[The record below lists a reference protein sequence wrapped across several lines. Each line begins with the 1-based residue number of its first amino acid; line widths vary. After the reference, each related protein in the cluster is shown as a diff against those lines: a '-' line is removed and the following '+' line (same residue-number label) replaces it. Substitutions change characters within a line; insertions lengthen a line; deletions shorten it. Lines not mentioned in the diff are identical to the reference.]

1 MRWMIWEALGP
12 SQLLVLAVLLGA
24 LLLALGRDRP
34 GRWLCVSGAVALL
47 LFGVLPL
54 AHYLVAPLEQR
65 FPPPRLPAQVAGILL
80 LAGAERPEATAVHG
94 EPQLNSH
101 GSRFTTT
108 LRLAQRYPGARI
120 VFSGGPSRDP
130 ATRRLEQTGV
140 ARMLLPSLGLDPARL
155 TFEERSRDTCE
166 SAVNASA
173 LLNPRPDEAWV
184 VVSSALHLPRV
195 MACFRAVGWEVIPQ
209 PADYQVVVGRGWGP
223 GSFQVADNLALLDLA
238 LHEWLGLAYYRLAGR
253 TRTLFPAP

>member
-1 MRWMIWEALGP
+1 MRWALWSAFGP

-34 GRWLCVSGAVALL
+34 GRRLCLGGATAIL
-47 LFGVLPL
+47 LFGMLPL

-65 FPPPRLPAQVAGILL
+65 YPPPRLPPQVTGILL
-80 LAGAERPEATAVHG
+80 LAGAERPEATEVRG

-108 LRLAQRYPGARI
+108 LRLA
-120 VFSGGPSRDP
+120 
-130 ATRRLEQTGV
+130 
-140 ARMLLPSLGLDPARL
+140 
-155 TFEERSRDTCE
+155 FEERSRDTCE
-166 SAVNASA
+166 SAVNARA
-173 LLNPRPDEAWV
+173 LLKPGPGETWV
-184 VVSSALHLPRV
+184 VVSSAIHLPRV

-209 PADYQVVVGRGWGP
+209 PADYPAVVGDGWSP
-223 GSFQVADNLALLDLA
+223 GSFEVTANLTLLDLA
-238 LHEWLGLAYYRLAGR
+238 LHEWLGLAYYRLTGR